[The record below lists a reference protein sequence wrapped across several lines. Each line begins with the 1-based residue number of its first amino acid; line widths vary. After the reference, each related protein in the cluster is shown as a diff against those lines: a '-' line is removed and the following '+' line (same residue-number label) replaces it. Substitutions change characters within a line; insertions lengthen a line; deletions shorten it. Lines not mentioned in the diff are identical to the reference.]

1 MLGSLWFNSFSSG
14 AGASADYELIST
26 SLVTGS
32 SVASVTF
39 SGLGTSGAAYKHLQI
54 RYAARGTNAS
64 NLVVL
69 GVRYNGDT
77 GLNYSVHR
85 LGGNGS
91 SAVSSGGNN
100 DWAYLGVASA
110 ASASSGSF
118 GAGVWDLLDW
128 ADTNKRK
135 TSRSLNGT
143 TSGNEIN
150 LYSSAWYSAS
160 AITSIAITSFS
171 GGNIDVGSRFSLYG
185 LKG

>member
-1 MLGSLWFNSFSSG
+1 LLGSLWFNSFSSG

-26 SLVTGS
+26 TVLGS
-32 SVASVTF
+32 SAASVTF
-39 SGLGTSGAAYKHLQI
+39 TKSSIWDTYKHLQI
-54 RYAARGTNAS
+54 RFVARGTNAS
-64 NLVVL
+64 SQVVL

-85 LGGNGS
+85 LGANGS
-91 SAVSSGGNN
+91 TVVSSGGNN
-100 DWAYLGVASA
+100 DWAYLGIVSA
-110 ASASSGSF
+110 ASATSGSF
-118 GAGVWDLLDW
+118 GSGIWELFDW

-143 TSGNEIN
+143 TAGPELN

-171 GGNIDVGSRFSLYG
+171 GGNIDTGSRFSLYG
-185 LKG
+185 LK